1 MACSLDLRIGVR
13 RYRWDNLD
21 APLPR
26 QMRYV
31 AVYGQHHPIPAIR
44 AHFFAARVLPPIYAS
59 GAPPGAQLATRNGL
73 DWGQCNHAAIARLRE
88 DCSRRRT
95 FPAHCLPIPLQHAL
109 QDDEVGNRLRKTAD
123 PGGIEKTDPALA
135 VPPDP
140 LLMCAKRSGHAG

>member
-44 AHFFAARVLPPIYAS
+44 AHFLLLESCRPFMRAE
-59 GAPPGAQLATRNGL
+59 PPGAQLATRNGL
-73 DWGQCNHAAIARLRE
+73 VWGQCNHAAIARLRE
-88 DCSRRRT
+88 DC
-95 FPAHCLPIPLQHAL
+95 
-109 QDDEVGNRLRKTAD
+109 
-123 PGGIEKTDPALA
+123 
-135 VPPDP
+135 
-140 LLMCAKRSGHAG
+140 